1 MSDKLCIIIDDKDQQ
16 RVFDSDV
23 VVPLKR
29 EGYYVDGILINTTDP
44 EILDDENNID
54 MDKLKAKIEMKKIAK
69 QMSESIELGIVL
81 AASGGF
87 MDAYSYIMR
96 DRVFAN
102 AQTGNMLLLG
112 VSISE
117 RNWPEVV
124 RYLFPVLA
132 FAAGI
137 MLADLVRFR
146 MDEKKRLHWRQISVL
161 LEAIVLAGVCF
172 IPVSLNLLAN
182 SLTSLACGIQVE
194 SFRKIHGNGIATTMC
209 IGNLRSGT
217 QNLCDYIHT
226 KEKKC
231 LSKSILYYG
240 VILCFIIGAVL
251 GNVCISY
258 MKEKAILVCAFF
270 LLAAFIMMF
279 IDREKEEHESR
290 S

>member
-1 MSDKLCIIIDDKDQQ
+1 
-16 RVFDSDV
+16 
-23 VVPLKR
+23 
-29 EGYYVDGILINTTDP
+29 
-44 EILDDENNID
+44 
-54 MDKLKAKIEMKKIAK
+54 MKKIAK

-96 DRVFAN
+96 DHVFAN

-251 GNVCISY
+251 GNVCIFY
-258 MKEKAILVCAFF
+258 M
-270 LLAAFIMMF
+270 
-279 IDREKEEHESR
+279 
-290 S
+290 

>member
-1 MSDKLCIIIDDKDQQ
+1 
-16 RVFDSDV
+16 
-23 VVPLKR
+23 
-29 EGYYVDGILINTTDP
+29 
-44 EILDDENNID
+44 
-54 MDKLKAKIEMKKIAK
+54 MKKIAK

-96 DRVFAN
+96 DHVFAN

-124 RYLFPVLA
+124 RYLFP
-132 FAAGI
+132 
-137 MLADLVRFR
+137 
-146 MDEKKRLHWRQISVL
+146 
-161 LEAIVLAGVCF
+161 VLAGVCF

-258 MKEKAILVCAFF
+258 MQEKAILVCAFF

>member
-1 MSDKLCIIIDDKDQQ
+1 M
-16 RVFDSDV
+16 
-23 VVPLKR
+23 
-29 EGYYVDGILINTTDP
+29 
-44 EILDDENNID
+44 
-54 MDKLKAKIEMKKIAK
+54 MKITQI
-69 QMSESIELGIVL
+69 SESIRLGALL
-81 AASGGF
+81 AISGGM

-96 DRVFAN
+96 GHVFAN
-102 AQTGNMLLLG
+102 AQTGNMLLFG
-112 VSISE
+112 VNLSE
-117 RNWPEVV
+117 GNFQTALTYFCPI
-124 RYLFPVLA
+124 LA
-132 FAAGI
+132 FTIGI
-137 MLADLVRFR
+137 MLADVFR
-146 MDEKKRLHWRQISVL
+146 MKSIEMLHWRQISVL

-258 MKEKAILVCAFF
+258 MQEKAILVCAFF

>member
-1 MSDKLCIIIDDKDQQ
+1 M
-16 RVFDSDV
+16 
-23 VVPLKR
+23 
-29 EGYYVDGILINTTDP
+29 
-44 EILDDENNID
+44 
-54 MDKLKAKIEMKKIAK
+54 
-69 QMSESIELGIVL
+69 
-81 AASGGF
+81 
-87 MDAYSYIMR
+87 
-96 DRVFAN
+96 
-102 AQTGNMLLLG
+102 
-112 VSISE
+112 
-117 RNWPEVV
+117 
-124 RYLFPVLA
+124 
-132 FAAGI
+132 
-137 MLADLVRFR
+137 
-146 MDEKKRLHWRQISVL
+146 

-217 QNLCDYIHT
+217 QNLCDYMHT

-251 GNVCISY
+251 GNICISY

>member
-1 MSDKLCIIIDDKDQQ
+1 
-16 RVFDSDV
+16 
-23 VVPLKR
+23 
-29 EGYYVDGILINTTDP
+29 
-44 EILDDENNID
+44 
-54 MDKLKAKIEMKKIAK
+54 MKKIAK

-217 QNLCDYIHT
+217 AALSVYLR
-226 KEKKC
+226 EKKPEQ
-231 LSKSILYYG
+231 LEMSLYYFG
-240 VILCFIIGAVL
+240 VILFFAVGAGIGGVL
-251 GNVCISY
+251 SVHLGFHAIWVSSGLLLIS
-258 MKEKAILVCAFF
+258 F
-270 LLAAFIMMF
+270 LLMF
-279 IDREKEEHESR
+279 KDRLEKDVHELEGDLEEDIQKLGTQLREEIKK
-290 S
+290 

>member
-1 MSDKLCIIIDDKDQQ
+1 
-16 RVFDSDV
+16 
-23 VVPLKR
+23 
-29 EGYYVDGILINTTDP
+29 
-44 EILDDENNID
+44 
-54 MDKLKAKIEMKKIAK
+54 MKKIAK

-96 DRVFAN
+96 DHVFAN
-102 AQTGNMLLLG
+102 AQTGNML
-112 VSISE
+112 
-117 RNWPEVV
+117 
-124 RYLFPVLA
+124 YLFPVLA

-279 IDREKEEHESR
+279 IDREKEEYESR

>member
-1 MSDKLCIIIDDKDQQ
+1 
-16 RVFDSDV
+16 
-23 VVPLKR
+23 
-29 EGYYVDGILINTTDP
+29 
-44 EILDDENNID
+44 
-54 MDKLKAKIEMKKIAK
+54 MKKIAK

-146 MDEKKRLHWRQISVL
+146 MDEKRRLHWRQISVL

-194 SFRKIHGNGIATTMC
+194 SFRKIHGNRNCDYDVYRKSSQRYTELVRLYAYEREKVFVKEHPL
-209 IGNLRSGT
+209 LRSD
-217 QNLCDYIHT
+217 CV
-226 KEKKC
+226 
-231 LSKSILYYG
+231 LYYRCCTWKCMHFLYAG
-240 VILCFIIGAVL
+240 K
-251 GNVCISY
+251 GNFSVCILFACRLY
-258 MKEKAILVCAFF
+258 YDVY
-270 LLAAFIMMF
+270 
-279 IDREKEEHESR
+279 
-290 S
+290 

>member
-1 MSDKLCIIIDDKDQQ
+1 MTISDRITQKENRRRELDLACAQSSVFQEEEKL
-16 RVFDSDV
+16 RN
-23 VVPLKR
+23 R
-29 EGYYVDGILINTTDP
+29 
-44 EILDDENNID
+44 
-54 MDKLKAKIEMKKIAK
+54 K
-69 QMSESIELGIVL
+69 Q
-81 AASGGF
+81 
-87 MDAYSYIMR
+87 
-96 DRVFAN
+96 
-102 AQTGNMLLLG
+102 TLL
-112 VSISE
+112 
-117 RNWPEVV
+117 
-124 RYLFPVLA
+124 
-132 FAAGI
+132 
-137 MLADLVRFR
+137 
-146 MDEKKRLHWRQISVL
+146 DEKKRLHWRQISVL

-258 MKEKAILVCAFF
+258 MQEKAILVCAFF

>member
-1 MSDKLCIIIDDKDQQ
+1 
-16 RVFDSDV
+16 
-23 VVPLKR
+23 
-29 EGYYVDGILINTTDP
+29 
-44 EILDDENNID
+44 
-54 MDKLKAKIEMKKIAK
+54 MKKIAK

-96 DRVFAN
+96 DHVFAN

-146 MDEKKRLHWRQISVL
+146 MDERKRLHWRQISVL

-172 IPVSLNLLAN
+172 I
-182 SLTSLACGIQVE
+182 
-194 SFRKIHGNGIATTMC
+194 
-209 IGNLRSGT
+209 
-217 QNLCDYIHT
+217 
-226 KEKKC
+226 
-231 LSKSILYYG
+231 
-240 VILCFIIGAVL
+240 IGAVL

-258 MKEKAILVCAFF
+258 MQEKAILVCAFF